1 MSREAYWIW
10 LQKGIDFGKN
20 TSRVLSEIDDV
31 VEFYEKGAEYW
42 LSSGLFDHRQHDRLC
57 AYGIENAEKIVAL
70 CKENGWGITSPESD
84 NFPEQLRQINNC
96 PLVLYY
102 EGDIGIFKNRLSLSF
117 VGSRTATTNGIDI
130 TSRLAAALAKANIV
144 IVSGGAMGID
154 AAAHEG
160 ALAVKGKT
168 ALLVPCGLGVNYLNS
183 NKELRR
189 KVAQSGVIITEYPP
203 NYPVF
208 NSNFSVRNRIIS
220 ALSEGTAVV
229 EPAAKSGSML
239 TVNHAFRQGKEVFI
253 IPGNLLDNDQ
263 AVLSELLSKGAKVVF
278 SPSDF
283 TAPFLDRYSDVIDT
297 KKLDNNISAPVI
309 NPLDVPTKK
318 TFLSKLLPD
327 KKKEETV
334 VRESATNHDI
344 NSLSAE
350 EKAVYDFVADGAKAT
365 DEIIE
370 ATDMTLPQLSP
381 ILLRLQLIGV
391 ISKTTDNK
399 YKLK

>member
-1 MSREAYWIW
+1 
-10 LQKGIDFGKN
+10 
-20 TSRVLSEIDDV
+20 
-31 VEFYEKGAEYW
+31 
-42 LSSGLFDHRQHDRLC
+42 
-57 AYGIENAEKIVAL
+57 
-70 CKENGWGITSPESD
+70 
-84 NFPEQLRQINNC
+84 
-96 PLVLYY
+96 
-102 EGDIGIFKNRLSLSF
+102 
-117 VGSRTATTNGIDI
+117 
-130 TSRLAAALAKANIV
+130 
-144 IVSGGAMGID
+144 
-154 AAAHEG
+154 
-160 ALAVKGKT
+160 
-168 ALLVPCGLGVNYLNS
+168 
-183 NKELRR
+183 
-189 KVAQSGVIITEYPP
+189 
-203 NYPVF
+203 
-208 NSNFSVRNRIIS
+208 
-220 ALSEGTAVV
+220 GTAVV

-334 VRESATNHDI
+334 VRESETNHDI